1 MAHSM
6 TLVVFTFL
14 SQLAIGAFV
23 AFFFLDT
30 LKKAVSKK
38 TSFIALMTILAVS
51 VVAVIVSVFHL
62 GHPLNA
68 YRAILN
74 FGQSWLTRE
83 IVFFPA
89 FILFV
94 CMYAFFAKTESM
106 KKTIGW
112 ISVVLGIITIFC
124 TAMIYTIPAMPA
136 WDNATTT
143 IAFYVTA
150 LLAGPVLIQVLVSVL
165 DGKFVDFTFFTLGAA
180 IFAIGLNVVNLTI
193 MNGSFPAAVET
204 ASLLMS
210 SPLFWVKMVL
220 LMIGLV
226 ISVVLVVNKKCK
238 TVTFASVILVC
249 FVVAEFIGRM
259 LFYSTGV
266 HL

>member
-1 MAHSM
+1 MEHSM

-14 SQLAIGAFV
+14 SQLAIGAF
-23 AFFFLDT
+23 AGFFFLDVM
-30 LKKAVSKK
+30 KKSISKK
-38 TSFIALMTILAVS
+38 TSFIALITILVVS

-62 GHPLNA
+62 GHPFAA

-74 FGQSWLTRE
+74 FGDSWLTRE
-83 IVFFPA
+83 IVFFPS
-89 FILFV
+89 FMLFV
-94 CMYAFFAKTESM
+94 FIYAFFAKTDGM
-106 KKTIGW
+106 KKIIGW
-112 ISVVLGIITIFC
+112 ITVALGAITIFC

-136 WDNATTT
+136 WNNGTTT
-143 IAFYVTA
+143 VAFFVTA
-150 LLAGPVLIQVLVSVL
+150 LLVGPVLVQVLVSVL
-165 DGKFVDFTFFTLGAA
+165 EGKFVDFTVLTLGAA
-180 IFAIGLNVVNLTI
+180 VVAIGLNVINLTI

-220 LMIGLV
+220 LVVGLAIAV
-226 ISVVLVVNKKCK
+226 ISLVNRKFKS
-238 TVTFASVILVC
+238 VTFASAILVC
-249 FVVAEFIGRM
+249 FIVAEFVGRM